1 MKKIIPLS
9 LFSFILASLFL
20 SGLVLSGLL
29 GAGSTAN
36 AFFGGKFKSVT
47 PENNRI
53 SIPLSQISDGQAHY
67 FTTPSEKGVKVEF
80 FVVKSLDG
88 IVRAAVD
95 ACDVC
100 YRSGKGYSQEGDVMV
115 CGNCGMRFS
124 TDRINEVKGGCNPA
138 PLTRT
143 IESDN
148 LVISMADI
156 NANAWLC
163 EFKK

>member
-1 MKKIIPLS
+1 MKKTLP
-9 LFSFILASLFL
+9 ILTLLMATLFL
-20 SGLVLSGLL
+20 SGLVLSGIF
-29 GAGSTAN
+29 GAGSTAH
-36 AFFGGKFKSVT
+36 AFFGGKFTPLT
-47 PENNRI
+47 PENNQI

-67 FTTPSEKGVKVEF
+67 FTVPSEKGVKVEF

-88 IVRAAVD
+88 IIRAAVD

-100 YRSGKGYSQEGDVMV
+100 YRSGKGYTLEGDVMV
-115 CGNCGMRFS
+115 CGNCGMKFS

-143 IESDN
+143 IEGSN
-148 LVISMADI
+148 LVISMVDI